1 MIESGV
7 PRHTSEDS
15 LTVQL
20 PRFGVFTRKRE
31 FCKQQVSCREPAKNL
46 HAARANLRS
55 MSLLLAAP

>member
-7 PRHTSEDS
+7 PRHTGEDS